1 MTGLLPNAQQQ
12 FLDANGAPLSGGSV
26 YFYEPG
32 TTTPKNTYQDS
43 GLTVLNSN
51 PVVLNAAGRAT
62 IWGNGSYRQV
72 LYDQFGNL
80 IWDANTSA

>member
-12 FLDANGAPLSGGSV
+12 FLDGNGSPLSGGSI

-32 TTTPKNTYQDS
+32 TTTPKATYQDS
-43 GLTVLNSN
+43 GLTVPNSN
-51 PVVLNAAGRAT
+51 PVILDSAGRAT
-62 IWGNGSYRQV
+62 IWGNGSYRQI
-72 LYDQFGNL
+72 LYDQFDNL